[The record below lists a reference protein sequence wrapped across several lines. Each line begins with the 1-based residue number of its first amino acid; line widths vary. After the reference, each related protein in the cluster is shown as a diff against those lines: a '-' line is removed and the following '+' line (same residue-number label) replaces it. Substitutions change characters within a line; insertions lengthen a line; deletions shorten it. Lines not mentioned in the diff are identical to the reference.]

1 MLRTLE
7 KLNPRLLRPIGWLVT
22 LGSLFLCL
30 LLMPL
35 RLPGFTLFDLAPNW
49 LLIWLVTWS
58 INKPVVVAAIA
69 GVSVGL
75 LQDAMT
81 IPGDISL
88 APTRAIS
95 MALVAILTALLQK
108 QRYVQEDFVSIAL
121 IVFGMSVV
129 SETAIALQLT
139 VLGRDLSQVWL
150 MQQRITLTTAV
161 LNSLWSPALYFP
173 LSRWWRWLE
182 KTAA

>member
-7 KLNPRLLRPIGWLVT
+7 KLNPRLLRIIGWLVT

-30 LLMPL
+30 LAMPL
-35 RLPGFTLFDLAPNW
+35 RLPGITLVGLAPNW

-58 INKPVVVAAIA
+58 INKPVLVAAIA
-69 GVSVGL
+69 GTAIGL

-81 IPGDISL
+81 IPSDVTL

-95 MALVAILTALLQK
+95 MALVATITALLQK

-139 VLGRDLSQVWL
+139 LLGRDLSLVWT
-150 MQQRITLTTAV
+150 MQQRITLTIAV
-161 LNSLWSPALYFP
+161 LSSLWSPALYFP

-182 KTAA
+182 KTAP